1 MKVSPTYERGL
12 EIHLHGPGPSD
23 VAAEVLRAMSMT
35 TLGHLDS
42 EFIKIMDETQAMLRM
57 LYQTKNRMTIPI

>member
-12 EIHLHGPGPSD
+12 EIHLHGAGPSD
-23 VAAEVLRAMSMT
+23 VPGEVLRAMSMT

-42 EFIKIMDETQAMLRM
+42 EFIKIMDETQTMLRM
-57 LYQTKNRMTIPI
+57 VYQTKNRMTIPI